1 MIKLEITMTNMG
13 DAYDLTKAVEQLV
26 LTNALLKDDM
36 EIGVIQ
42 DPADEEILGVW
53 QIKHI

>member
-1 MIKLEITMTNMG
+1 MIKLEVTMTNMG
-13 DAYDLTKAVEQLV
+13 DEYDLAKAVEQLV

-36 EIGVIQ
+36 AIGVIQ
-42 DPADEEILGVW
+42 DPADDEILGVW